1 MVKELR
7 GEKAR
12 MISSRTFRSKIWI
25 WLFAL
30 VPLFLHGEDTPKK
43 KILVLCSNGGNGHNA
58 AVGALKTL
66 LHENYE
72 LTVVYPIDEL
82 EIFGVPSG
90 ESLYNL
96 ALRKGWTRSVN
107 IISKYVAPK
116 VFRGYKKKLE
126 NLIANHIEI
135 QKPDLVISVIPF
147 INFSGSEAARKA
159 DVPYLII
166 TTDNDLQTFAHGLQG
181 VTHPNFKVV
190 VGTHLWCS
198 QEMLHQRNIQQN
210 LIEVIGLPV
219 RPDFLVKKDAKLLRQ
234 QYYVSPHKP
243 VILIM
248 IGGAGGDA
256 AYQYAKTLGQIQL
269 GVHLFACAGRNQE
282 MADKMRKIQLNPS
295 NSMTVM
301 EFTDQIPELMA
312 MADLI
317 ITKPGTLSTTESL
330 VMQLPILMDCTSE
343 VIDWEQA
350 NVDLIKDYGVGN
362 YIKEFDQTEMLVRDY
377 LYDSELRHRVQQAY
391 QEMPANRFN
400 ESIAGIIDEMCAQKN
415 LLCDAITIP

>member
-1 MVKELR
+1 MVSCLK
-7 GEKAR
+7 
-12 MISSRTFRSKIWI
+12 FRSMIGL
-25 WLFAL
+25 WLLAFA
-30 VPLFLHGEDTPKK
+30 PLFLQAEEVKDPSFNKK

-58 AVGALKTL
+58 AVGALKTIL
-66 LHENYE
+66 EDRYDF
-72 LTVVYPIDEL
+72 TVVYPIDEL

-107 IISKYVAPK
+107 IVSRYVAPK
-116 VFRGYKKKLE
+116 VFRRYKKKLE
-126 NLIANHIEI
+126 GLVANHVQV

-147 INFSGSEAARKA
+147 INFSASEAARKA
-159 DVPYLII
+159 NVPYLII
-166 TTDNDLQTFAHGLQG
+166 TTDNDLQTFVHGLQG
-181 VTHPNFKVV
+181 VSHPNFKVV

-198 QEMLHQRNIQQN
+198 QEMLHQRNISNN

-219 RPDFLVKKDAKLLRQ
+219 RPDFLVKKDAKLLRE
-234 QYYVSPHKP
+234 QYQIPAYKP

-256 AYQYAKTLGQIQL
+256 AYQYAKTLGQIQM
-269 GVHLFACAGRNQE
+269 GVHLIACAGRNKD
-282 MADKMRKIQLNPS
+282 MADEMRKIRLNPS
-295 NSMTVM
+295 NSLTVM

-330 VMQLPILMDCTSE
+330 AMRLPILMDCTNH

-350 NVDLIKDYGVGN
+350 NIDLIKDYGVGN
-362 YIKEFDQTEMLVRDY
+362 YIKEFKQAEMLVRDY
-377 LYDSELRHRVQQAY
+377 LYDTELRHRVQQSY
-391 QEMPANRFN
+391 QKMPANRFN
-400 ESIAGIIDEMCAQKN
+400 ESIAGIIEEMCTPTN
-415 LLCDAITIP
+415 LLCDAKTIP